1 MGKKWWVLV
10 CLTFMLSGFT
20 KDVKAINSDVKWN
33 DIYFNDE
40 NGTYQSNRC
49 YKCLYEDARV
59 NPKAYQELN
68 VADAIEYKATN
79 KGVEVGINNQKF
91 YQLNKDKIKP
101 KQNILGKFTNSA
113 ITEQYADGAYDENK
127 LNNFQMY
134 HPYQIQIKL
143 VGNQTGNVIK
153 YEDIDQEFSYEI
165 ERINGTLES
174 QGYTVK
180 DGGNL
185 TVDKTVISKQLT
197 DYLKM
202 NYQNVQELEKEI
214 KKLEEMAKTD
224 INVKK
229 LENKVDIK
237 RLEQEITSLEEEI
250 RKLETVVNSPK
261 FWQVINQEANEQQ
274 LADLKKQ
281 VKDYQEIIMILK
293 DNNTATYHAIYS
305 EDYTK
310 YIEKENQMKV
320 LKACLK
326 KPVTCF
332 INYLDD
338 QDYFKKQ
345 IVIDQSLTTPIL
357 EQTNTA
363 EYQTKINNLNQVLI
377 KEEQM
382 IKIIEK
388 IQQQIK

>member
-1 MGKKWWVLV
+1 MGKKWWILV
-10 CLTFMLSGFT
+10 CLTFMLGGFT

-49 YKCLYEDARV
+49 YECLYEDAKV
-59 NPKAYQELN
+59 NPKEYQELN

-79 KGVEVGINNQKF
+79 KGIEVGINNQKF

-113 ITEQYADGAYDENK
+113 ITEQYADGVYDENK

-134 HPYQIQIKL
+134 HPYQMQIEL
-143 VGNQTGNVIK
+143 VDNQTGNVIK

-224 INVKK
+224 INEKK

-237 RLEQEITSLEEEI
+237 RLEQEITSLEEDI
-250 RKLETVVNSPK
+250 QKLETEVNSPK

-281 VKDYQEIIMILK
+281 VKDYQEIIAILK

-326 KPVTCF
+326 NPVTCF

-345 IVIDQSLTTPIL
+345 IVIDQSLTTPNL

-363 EYQTKINNLNQVLI
+363 EYQTKIDNLNQALI
-377 KEEQM
+377 KEKQM